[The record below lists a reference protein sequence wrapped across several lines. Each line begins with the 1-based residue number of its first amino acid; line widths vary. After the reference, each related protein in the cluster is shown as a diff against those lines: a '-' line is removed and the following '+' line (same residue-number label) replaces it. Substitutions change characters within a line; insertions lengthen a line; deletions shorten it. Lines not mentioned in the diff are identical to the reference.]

1 LPGRGCCKINTALNY
16 EPENVG
22 VNRITAH
29 LIKTL
34 MTAGHF
40 KNRLL
45 IHAIETQTPCSRIG

>member
-1 LPGRGCCKINTALNY
+1 
-16 EPENVG
+16 

-45 IHAIETQTPCSRIG
+45 IHAIETQTPSSRIG

>member
-1 LPGRGCCKINTALNY
+1 LRRRGYCKLNAALDY
-16 EPENVG
+16 EPDNVG

-40 KNRLL
+40 KNRLV
-45 IHAIETQTPCSRIG
+45 IHAT